1 MRSPGANPDTA
12 VDGAKQGGKVIKRH
26 SLFTRVWHWVNA
38 ICLVVLLMSGLQIF
52 NAHPAL
58 YWGNDSS
65 FGDSALSIFAVQGDD
80 GELRGITEIGGL
92 RFDTTG
98 VLGVSGP
105 AADLERRGFPAWA
118 TIPGP
123 RWLAMGRQW
132 HFLFGWIFAPMLV
145 AYLLY
150 LILSGQLW
158 RRLIPRLHEWRG
170 IGRTIREHMLLRFP
184 RGEEARHYNILQKL
198 TYLLVLLAIAPLIVL
213 TGLTMSPTVDAAWP
227 WLLDLF
233 GGRQSARTIHFI
245 CATAFVA
252 FFVIH
257 VALVL
262 VSGVFNNLRSMITG
276 HYALPDEETLRHE

>member
-1 MRSPGANPDTA
+1 MQSPGASSDA
-12 VDGAKQGGKVIKRH
+12 GGVKQRGTVIKRH

-58 YWGNDSS
+58 YWGKDSS
-65 FGDSALSIFAVQGDD
+65 FGDSALSIFAVQGDG
-80 GELRGITEIGGL
+80 GELRGITQIGGFRL
-92 RFDTTG
+92 DTTG
-98 VLGVSGP
+98 VLGVSGS
-105 AADLERRGFPAWA
+105 ADDIERRGFPGWA
-118 TIPGP
+118 TLPES

-132 HFLFGWIFAPMLV
+132 HFLFGWIFAPMLT

-150 LILSGQLW
+150 LALSGQLW
-158 RRLIPRLHEWRG
+158 RRLVPRLHEWRG
-170 IGRTIREHMLLRFP
+170 IGHTLRDHLMLRFH

-198 TYLLVLLAIAPLIVL
+198 TYLLVLLGIAPLMVL

-245 CATAFVA
+245 CAAAFVA
-252 FFVIH
+252 FFVVHI
-257 VALVL
+257 ALVL

-276 HYALPDEETLRHE
+276 RYTLPPEETSRHE